1 MPFARH
7 SGYSFT
13 AVSVRQNAPA
23 WGGIYCLSNAQA
35 WIDIHAADDI
45 RAALLDHLN
54 ERNPTPDF
62 RSVTGFTFELCDTAE
77 RSQRCSRLTEELR
90 SSSEAGRNGRKRET
104 SSVLIREGPWF
115 MTQPAETVELKAETL
130 LA

>member
-23 WGGIYCLSNAQA
+23 LGGIYGLSNAQA
-35 WIDIHAADDI
+35 WIYVHTVDNI

-54 ERNPTPDF
+54 NPALDF

-77 RSQRCSRLTEELR
+77 RSQRCSRLIEELR
-90 SSSEAGRNGRKRET
+90 PVVRGRAQR
-104 SSVLIREGPWF
+104 S
-115 MTQPAETVELKAETL
+115 
-130 LA
+130 

>member
-23 WGGIYCLSNAQA
+23 WGGIYGLSNAQG
-35 WIDIHAADDI
+35 WIYIHAVDDI

-54 ERNPTPDF
+54 ERNPTPHL
-62 RSVTGFTFELCDTAE
+62 RSVTGFTFELCGSTE
-77 RSQRCSRLTEELR
+77 RSQRCGRLIEELH
-90 SSSEAGRNGRKRET
+90 
-104 SSVLIREGPWF
+104 
-115 MTQPAETVELKAETL
+115 PAVRGSA
-130 LA
+130 

>member
-13 AVSVRQNAPA
+13 TFSVRQNAPT
-23 WGGIYCLSNAQA
+23 WGGVYGLSNAQG
-35 WIDIHAADDI
+35 WIYIHAVDDI

-54 ERNPTPDF
+54 ERNPTVYF

-77 RSQRCSRLTEELR
+77 RSQRCNRLIEEL
-90 SSSEAGRNGRKRET
+90 
-104 SSVLIREGPWF
+104 
-115 MTQPAETVELKAETL
+115 QPAVRDSSKGR
-130 LA
+130 

>member
-13 AVSVRQNAPA
+13 GPSIRQNAPA
-23 WGGIYCLSNAQA
+23 WGGIYGLSNAQG
-35 WIDIHAADDI
+35 WIYIHAVDDI

-77 RSQRCSRLTEELR
+77 RSQRCSRLIEELR
-90 SSSEAGRNGRKRET
+90 PVVRGGAQW
-104 SSVLIREGPWF
+104 P
-115 MTQPAETVELKAETL
+115 
-130 LA
+130 

>member
-13 AVSVRQNAPA
+13 AASVRQNAPS
-23 WGGIYCLSNAQA
+23 WGGIYGLSNAQA
-35 WIDIHAADDI
+35 WIYIHAIDDI

-62 RSVTGFTFELCDTAE
+62 RSVTGFTFEPCDTAE
-77 RSQRCSRLTEELR
+77 RSQRCSRLIQALR
-90 SSSEAGRNGRKRET
+90 PVVRGRAQW
-104 SSVLIREGPWF
+104 P
-115 MTQPAETVELKAETL
+115 
-130 LA
+130 

>member
-1 MPFARH
+1 MTFARR

-23 WGGIYCLSNAQA
+23 CGGIYGLSNAQA
-35 WIDIHAADDI
+35 WIYIHAVDDI

-54 ERNPTPDF
+54 ERNPTLDF

-77 RSQRCSRLTEELR
+77 RSQRCSRLIEELR
-90 SSSEAGRNGRKRET
+90 PIVRGRAQWR
-104 SSVLIREGPWF
+104 
-115 MTQPAETVELKAETL
+115 
-130 LA
+130 